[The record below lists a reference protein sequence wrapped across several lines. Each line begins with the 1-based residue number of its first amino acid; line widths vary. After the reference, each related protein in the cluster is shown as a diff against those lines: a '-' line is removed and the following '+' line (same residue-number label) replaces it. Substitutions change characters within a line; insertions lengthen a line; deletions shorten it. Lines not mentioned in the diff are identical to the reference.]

1 MNNNKLGEH
10 YNRYN
15 DFNVSEINNNKY
27 NANFIRKSNDRQLSV
42 IQEPD
47 IKYDYYDYYFVV
59 SSASRDLVNYPRE
72 SNYMVSFDTPYK
84 NVHSIE
90 LIQAIIPDKNS
101 VTSEPYLLLSIEEI
115 PDIMA
120 SNNQEIL
127 NAFAIIQL
135 TPPVTA
141 GGFINT
147 DKRIH
152 ENIPK
157 VFHTPISL
165 SRMSIKLTNSLGS
178 VFDFGGISSTDKQYQ
193 NTFVFKITCYEK
205 SRDSIKFRNVF

>member
-1 MNNNKLGEH
+1 MERLGEH

-15 DFNVSEINNNKY
+15 NFNVTEINNTKFNH
-27 NANFIRKSNDRQLSV
+27 NFISKSNDRQLSV
-42 IQEPD
+42 IQEPN

-59 SSASRDLVNYPRE
+59 SSASRDITNYPSE
-72 SNYMVSFDTPYK
+72 SNYVVSFDTPYK

-101 VTSEPYLLLSIEEI
+101 VTSEPYILLNIDEI
-115 PDIMA
+115 SDTMK
-120 SNNQEIL
+120 SNNQPLL

-135 TPPVTA
+135 TTPVVNNK
-141 GGFINT
+141 FINT

-157 VFHTPISL
+157 IFHTPISL
-165 SRMSIKLTNSLGS
+165 SKMSIKLTDSNGV
-178 VFDFGGISSTDKQYQ
+178 VFDFGGTSSTDKEHQ
-193 NTFVFKITCYEK
+193 NTLVFKITCYEK
-205 SRDSIKFRNVF
+205 SRASINFRNVY